1 MLPQIGIKGYILF
14 WYVPKRKEKKQ
25 KVKIIYGI
33 KTTDDERTSTIKAYC
48 ATYDIALREAKKYSD
63 WWSEKPASKKNII
76 PIEVIVE

>member
-1 MLPQIGIKGYILF
+1 MYYCKLSFTFVMTEIISML
-14 WYVPKRKEKKQ
+14 E
-25 KVKIIYGI
+25 
-33 KTTDDERTSTIKAYC
+33 TTDDERTSTIKAYC